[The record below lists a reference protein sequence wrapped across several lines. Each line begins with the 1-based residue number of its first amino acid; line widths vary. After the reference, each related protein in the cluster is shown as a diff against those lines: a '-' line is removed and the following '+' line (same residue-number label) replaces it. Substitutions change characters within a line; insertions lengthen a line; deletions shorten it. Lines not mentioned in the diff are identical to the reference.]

1 MEFRDVL
8 WSVNEYGAGSGWHKD
23 RLLLAGGAGM
33 TLTADGGYRPFNE
46 ADKPEGFAIC
56 DVGMTLEIEYSTAN
70 VTDTDAELI
79 TCLGTLQNGKA
90 TITVTSSKLLNIY
103 WGDGTHTY
111 DVSGSEQTIEH
122 TYVTP
127 GEYEIIVSGV
137 IEDIEKFETNAIVI
151 WELLK

>member
-1 MEFRDVL
+1 MNL
-8 WSVNEYGAGSGWHKD
+8 WKRCLDYI
-23 RLLLAGGAGM
+23 GG
-33 TLTADGGYRPFNE
+33 TA
-46 ADKPEGFAIC
+46 
-56 DVGMTLEIEYSTAN
+56 
-70 VTDTDAELI
+70 
-79 TCLGTLQNGKA
+79 NGKA